1 MNTHQ
6 MVDALAAIEGL
17 SKEDF
22 TKGFVRALLTE
33 EFGEKLS
40 QSAGFQS
47 VVDRTADTLREDAEV
62 CVMLAD
68 LRGGD

>member
-1 MNTHQ
+1 
-6 MVDALAAIEGL
+6 MVKALDAIEGL
-17 SKEDF
+17 SEEDF
-22 TKGFVRALLTE
+22 TRGFVGALLTE

-47 VVDRTADTLREDAEV
+47 VVARTADTLREDAEV